1 MDSGPYEF
9 LLAAFGIHARIVLL
23 WHLFAANMR
32 PAMDQL
38 AQDEERMTLQKSVRT
53 KFGSL
58 SASTSSL
65 TVPKVLSGRCFIPE

>member
-1 MDSGPYEF
+1 
-9 LLAAFGIHARIVLL
+9 
-23 WHLFAANMR
+23 MR
-32 PAMDQL
+32 RAMDQL